1 MSPIRDRRQSP
12 SPASVASETLLAGDC
27 GRALRLSQRAP
38 LQRVRFWCRI
48 LSHWR
53 QTRGPR
59 VPASLVMALAEA
71 ECAAAL
77 AELADSG
84 GSEGPS
90 AAALDAALARVRRK
104 AWGTQAP
111 T

>member
-1 MSPIRDRRQSP
+1 MSAIRDRRQPP
-12 SPASVASETLLAGDC
+12 SSTPVGLDSLSASG
-27 GRALRLSQRAP
+27 GGGRLSGPAP

-77 AELADSG
+77 AELAGSG
-84 GSEGPS
+84 GSAVPS
-90 AAALDAALARVRRK
+90 AGALDAALERVRRK
-104 AWGTQAP
+104 ASGTRTPA
-111 T
+111 